1 MSDTLKQRISQ
12 HQFLADLRLRL
23 THLHQ
28 QLLTTERLAYERVS
42 GQVPRQQLL
51 QLALTHDQFAWL
63 RQLSRLI
70 VAIDL
75 QLQSDEPGSDDTV
88 AEVVTAVRTLLT
100 PNQLGSDFAVRYD
113 AALQQ
118 SPDVVL
124 AHADVVQLL
133 PVQRPQ

>member
-12 HQFLADLRLRL
+12 HQFLADLRSRL

-75 QLQSDEPGSDDTV
+75 QLQSDEPCSDDTV

-100 PNQLGSDFAVRYD
+100 PNQLGNDFAARYD

-133 PVQRPQ
+133 PLPPQP